1 MTTARTEQ
9 CLPVAQT
16 ECGHRLRRRLRK
28 VGQAVLLSL
37 LPCAVFSEQGIPAPT
52 HLVIPS
58 GTPVRLR
65 LAETVSS
72 KHAYKGERL
81 PFVVS
86 DDVTVGGF
94 TLIRAGA
101 PAWGTISEVR
111 GKRVLGV
118 PAKLVLNPDTVELAN
133 GEPATLNAQMEFRGH
148 LHVARMAAEMVVT
161 GLIFLPASPVF
172 LLTRGSDCV
181 ALKSSEVTA
190 YLNGSQEVAVD
201 TLPAAGEHLAELEH
215 MIDFLPPR
223 VIDGHGREGDMVNL
237 IFVASDAEL
246 REAFQRAGW
255 INVDQSKAKVAWHLF
270 CHGTHYTRLP
280 MAHFFLFGRSQ
291 DYSYALPDPLAIV
304 ARRHHLRIWKTDA
317 RVNGNPVW
325 VAAATHDVSI
335 EFRAYRLHITHRID
349 PQVDAERDFIAAS
362 LADTRL
368 VARTEYVSAAD
379 PIYEATTN
387 QGQTY
392 YSDSRLLLVQF
403 KQPDA
408 SALRPQVA
416 AGAASV
422 APTKMVPVAQPIEA
436 GGLPAKSSTL
446 TNAP

>member
-1 MTTARTEQ
+1 VPADPADCCHAPNAWGRSI
-9 CLPVAQT
+9 VQT
-16 ECGHRLRRRLRK
+16 
-28 VGQAVLLSL
+28 VVLLWL
-37 LPCAVFSEQGIPAPT
+37 VPCALFCQQATPAPT
-52 HLVIPS
+52 HLIVPR

-81 PFVVS
+81 QFVVS
-86 DDVTVGGF
+86 DDVAVGGF
-94 TLIRAGA
+94 TIIRAGA
-101 PAWGTISEVR
+101 PAWGTISEVH
-111 GKRVLGV
+111 GKRMLGI
-118 PAKLVLNPDTVELAN
+118 PAKLVLSPDTVELAN
-133 GEPATLNAQMEFRGH
+133 GEQARLNAEMEFRGH
-148 LHVARMAAEMVVT
+148 LHVARMAAEMVATSLV
-161 GLIFLPASPVF
+161 FLPASPVF
-172 LLTRGSDCV
+172 LLTRGSDCF

-190 YLNGSQEVAVD
+190 YLNGNQEVAVD
-201 TLPAAGEHLAELEH
+201 TLPAAGEHLAALDH

-246 REAFQRAGW
+246 REAFARAGW

-270 CHGTHYTRLP
+270 CHGTHYTHLP
-280 MAHFFLFGRSQ
+280 MAHFFLFGRAQ

-335 EFRAYRLHITHRID
+335 DFRAYRLHITHRID
-349 PQVDAERDFIAAS
+349 PHVDAERDFIAAS

-392 YSDSRLLLVQF
+392 YSDSRLLLVQLR
-403 KQPDA
+403 QAGPESNTAVSAGDA
-408 SALRPQVA
+408 RPNVDARAKTA
-416 AGAASV
+416 AFDVGSGE
-422 APTKMVPVAQPIEA
+422 PNHSEKTTGIEN
-436 GGLPAKSSTL
+436 GP
-446 TNAP
+446 